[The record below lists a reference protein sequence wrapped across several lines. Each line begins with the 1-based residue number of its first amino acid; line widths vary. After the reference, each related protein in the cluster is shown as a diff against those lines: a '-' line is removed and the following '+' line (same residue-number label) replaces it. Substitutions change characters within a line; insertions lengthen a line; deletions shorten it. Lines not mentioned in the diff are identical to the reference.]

1 MKTILVDYKN
11 IEPRFESL
19 SMCLGYFDAVHLG
32 HQKLIKYARKNAKN
46 LLGLLTF
53 DKPVSSIIKNG
64 KSQEVITS
72 LDDRFKI
79 ISKLGVDYYFVF
91 KLEKAFLEL
100 SDMEFINLLK
110 KMNVKEVFVGKDF
123 RYGKDQKGTIYTL
136 QDYFEVHVI
145 EIEKI
150 DDKKVST
157 EDIKNLIKNGD
168 VLTASK
174 LLDRNYSI
182 TGTIVPGNQIG
193 RTIGFPT
200 INLKL
205 NDNYVL
211 PKFGVYKTI
220 CYVDNVPHIAIANV
234 GVRPTIK
241 ERNTPN
247 IEVHL
252 KNFKG
257 EIKGDYVILE
267 FVEFIREEMK
277 FDNLEDLKS
286 QIQKDLKLVF

>member
-79 ISKLGVDYYFVF
+79 ISKLGVDYYYVF
-91 KLEKAFLEL
+91 KIDEAFTKL
-100 SDMEFINLLK
+100 SDLEFVELLK

-123 RYGKDQKGTIYTL
+123 RYGKDHKGSIYTL
-136 QDYFEVHVI
+136 QDYFEVHVVDI
-145 EIEKI
+145 KNIGEKKI
-150 DDKKVST
+150 SS
-157 EDIKNLIKNGD
+157 ESIKNLIKNGE
-168 VLTASK
+168 VKNASK
-174 LLDRNYSI
+174 LLGRNYSI
-182 TGTIVPGNQIG
+182 TGSIVEGNHIG

-205 NDNYVL
+205 SDNYVL

-220 CYVDNVPHIAIANV
+220 CYVDNVPHVAIANV
-234 GVRPTIK
+234 GVKPTIK
-241 ERNTPN
+241 EENNPN

-252 KNFKG
+252 KDLKG
-257 EIKGDYVILE
+257 EIKGDVIILE
-267 FVEFIREEMK
+267 FVDFVREEKK
-277 FDNLEDLKS
+277 FASLDELKN
-286 QIQKDLKLVF
+286 QIQKDIKKVF

>member
-11 IEPRFESL
+11 IEPRFNSL

-110 KMNVKEVFVGKDF
+110 KMNVKELFVGKDF

-145 EIEKI
+145 DIEKI

-174 LLDRNYSI
+174 LLNRNYLI
-182 TGTIVPGNQIG
+182 TGTIVPGNHIG

-220 CYVDNVPHIAIANV
+220 CYVDSVPHIAIANV

-241 ERNTPN
+241 EGNTPN

-252 KNFKG
+252 KNFEG
-257 EIKGDYVILE
+257 EIKGDCVILE
-267 FVEFIREEMK
+267 FVEFIREEKK

-286 QIQKDLKLVF
+286 QIQKDLKLVL

>member
-145 EIEKI
+145 DIEKI

-241 ERNTPN
+241 EGNTPN

-252 KNFKG
+252 KDFKG

-267 FVEFIREEMK
+267 FVEFIREEKK

>member
-145 EIEKI
+145 DIEKI

-174 LLDRNYSI
+174 LLGRNYSI

-241 ERNTPN
+241 EGNTPN

-252 KNFKG
+252 KDFKG

-267 FVEFIREEMK
+267 FVEFIREEKK

-286 QIQKDLKLVF
+286 QIQKDLKLVL

>member
-19 SMCLGYFDAVHLG
+19 SICLGYFDAVHLG

-53 DKPVSSIIKNG
+53 DKPVSTIIKNG

-79 ISKLGVDYYFVF
+79 ISKLGVDFYFVF

-110 KMNVKEVFVGKDF
+110 KINVKEVFVGKDF

-145 EIEKI
+145 DIEKI

-174 LLDRNYSI
+174 LLGRNYSI

-241 ERNTPN
+241 EGNTPN

-252 KNFKG
+252 RNFRG

-267 FVEFIREEMK
+267 FVEFIREEKK

>member
-64 KSQEVITS
+64 KTQEVITS

-79 ISKLGVDYYFVF
+79 ISKLGVDFYFVF

-100 SDMEFINLLK
+100 SDMEFINLLM

-123 RYGKDQKGTIYTL
+123 RYGKDQKGNIYTL

-145 EIEKI
+145 DIEKI

-241 ERNTPN
+241 EGNTPN
-247 IEVHL
+247 VEVHL
-252 KNFKG
+252 KDFKG

-267 FVEFIREEMK
+267 FVEFIREEKK

>member
-64 KSQEVITS
+64 KTQEVITS

-100 SDMEFINLLK
+100 SDMEFINLLM

-145 EIEKI
+145 DIEKI

-168 VLTASK
+168 VLAASK

-241 ERNTPN
+241 EGNTPN

-252 KNFKG
+252 IDFKG

-267 FVEFIREEMK
+267 FVEFIREEKK